1 MPVFSMFVG
10 QHGLDAAINDELQPP
25 LAYAEL
31 ADQDA
36 SGPWPNVVDP
46 DDQVLARLQEYDRN
60 LEHVNAAIQLRQAKA
75 AKAAQPQVEAV
86 TRSAARRCGGLSRRS
101 AH

>member
-36 SGPWPNVVDP
+36 SGPWANVVDP
-46 DDQVLARLQEYDRN
+46 DDQVLPRLQEYETNR
-60 LEHVNAAIQLRQAKA
+60 ARQTWSTSMLLFSCGRPRRPRQPSPRSKLGPG
-75 AKAAQPQVEAV
+75 AQRAGAEA
-86 TRSAARRCGGLSRRS
+86 
-101 AH
+101 

>member
-1 MPVFSMFVG
+1 MPFSMFVG
-10 QHGLDAAINDELQPP
+10 QDALDAAINDELQPP

-36 SGPWPNVVDP
+36 SGPWANVVDP
-46 DDQVLARLQEYDRN
+46 DDQVLPRLQEYETN

-75 AKAAQPQVEAV
+75 AKAAQPQVEAG

>member
-36 SGPWPNVVDP
+36 SGPWANVVDP
-46 DDQVLARLQEYDRN
+46 DDQVLPRLQEYERN
-60 LEHVNAAIQLRQAKA
+60 LEHVNAAIQLRQAKHIGL
-75 AKAAQPQVEAV
+75 K
-86 TRSAARRCGGLSRRS
+86 RRFPCKVKSFPYDMTLKTL
-101 AH
+101 